1 MSTSNLCKRCKNRFR
16 RVFIPLKPEQY
27 VDENGSPVFD
37 NNKDNVVI
45 MNMCLVATMDV
56 ESEATVECD
65 HFIPKAVENE
75 LTFFSNIDLREI

>member
-1 MSTSNLCKRCKNRFR
+1 
-16 RVFIPLKPEQY
+16 
-27 VDENGSPVFD
+27 
-37 NNKDNVVI
+37 
-45 MNMCLVATMDV
+45 MDV